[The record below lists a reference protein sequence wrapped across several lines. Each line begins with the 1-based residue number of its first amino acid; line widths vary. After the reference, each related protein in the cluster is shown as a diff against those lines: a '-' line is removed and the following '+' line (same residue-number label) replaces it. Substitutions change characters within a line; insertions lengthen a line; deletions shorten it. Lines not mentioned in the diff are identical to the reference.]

1 MDFDRL
7 LVCFVGWLVFVW
19 VCFFFVF
26 TCVVSSDVFPSSP
39 VCP

>member
-7 LVCFVGWLVFVW
+7 VVCFVGWLVFVW
-19 VCFFFVF
+19 VFFVF